1 MTFETRWLARLLAWT
16 VAAALAGPAAAQS
29 PSFGLPPAIDARG
42 IASTGFDA
50 VHTRFGFE
58 LRTRWGQQVQGLFP
72 SHDGALVRLPDGR
85 NQVHIQL
92 RTGDVVVED
101 SERYTAIA
109 RGERFFDAARYPLIE
124 FVSEPHLAALAHEGG
139 QLRGRLTLHG
149 VSRIETFT
157 VAAATCA
164 RPGIDCDV
172 VAHGSVDR
180 RDYGLDGWRW
190 ALTDTVRF
198 NMRVRLQDRLR
209 ERVEDRLQDRTR

>member
-1 MTFETRWLARLLAWT
+1 MLAWT
-16 VAAALAGPAAAQS
+16 VAAVLAGPAAAQS
-29 PSFGLPPAIDARG
+29 PFGPRASTATPGAE
-42 IASTGFDA
+42 STGFDTI
-50 VHTRFGFE
+50 HTRFGFE
-58 LRTRWGQQVQGLFP
+58 LRTRWGQQVQGRFP

-92 RTGDVVVED
+92 RTGDVEVEG

-109 RGERFFDAARYPLIE
+109 RGERFFDAARHPLIE
-124 FVSEPHLAALAHEGG
+124 FVSEPHLPALAHDGG
-139 QLRGRLTLHG
+139 KLRGRLTMHG

-157 VAAATCA
+157 VAPATCD
-164 RPGIDCDV
+164 RPGVDCDV

-198 NMRVRLQDRLR
+198 NMRVRLQ
-209 ERVEDRLQDRTR
+209 ERAGQRLQAQPR